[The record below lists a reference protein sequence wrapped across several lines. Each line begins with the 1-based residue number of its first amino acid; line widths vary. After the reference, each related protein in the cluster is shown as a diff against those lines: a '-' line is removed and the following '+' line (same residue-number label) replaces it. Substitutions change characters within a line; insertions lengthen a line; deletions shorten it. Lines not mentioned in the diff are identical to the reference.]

1 MKIILGVLGVVENY
15 KNVTYE
21 FENEKYTTPF
31 ITEAVR
37 QKLKNEPKT
46 ILFVPESLLV
56 SNYNNDIGKLKEK
69 MKEKINSCKEC
80 TKPENIDNIEF
91 VVLPSSDNWAKFQDF
106 VIKMFC
112 ELIKIIKKLRT
123 NEEKEE
129 IYVCCST
136 GQNVYVIALL
146 EAVRKYL
153 TYKQLENI
161 LQNPHIIE
169 AKIVSHPPIIQN
181 SGAYPCEM
189 YDFEAKAFFS
199 LPAVKKPDKLCE
211 KNRET
216 DFWKAFGQDKQLRV
230 FKENVGRCLHTLKI
244 AYNSIRY
251 NTSLS
256 FYTPQILDISMDLEK
271 IEESLF
277 NIIDGLQRNKINVDA
292 AKISNIFFSI
302 AMLKSIKKFKD
313 NLCNNATIQNIKD
326 NFTEIYGKEWLSLGL
341 NAHILGYELEEIRN
355 KAKAPQSSLQGLFN
369 AGGSSDRKRN
379 FFAHCGFLKDYTKIE
394 ICPNNP
400 DDYLIKWNE
409 EKFNEI
415 KEWVKSPEKTK
426 IGRNPRDTK

>member
-1 MKIILGVLGVVENY
+1 MKIILGVLGLVEKY
-15 KNVTYE
+15 TNVTYK
-21 FENEKYTTPF
+21 FENEEYTTPF

-56 SNYNNDIGKLKEK
+56 KDYSNNIDELKNK

-80 TKPENIDNIEF
+80 TNPENIDNIEF
-91 VVLPSSDNWAKFQDF
+91 VVIPSDNWAQFQDF

-112 ELIKIIKKLRT
+112 ELIKIIKTLRT

-161 LQNPHIIE
+161 LQDPNIIE
-169 AKIVSHPPIIQN
+169 AEIVSHPPIIQN
-181 SGAYPCEM
+181 RVVYPCEM

-199 LPAVKKPDKLCE
+199 LPEVKEPDKLCE

-216 DFWKAFGQDKQLRV
+216 GFLKAFSKDKQLSE
-230 FKENVGRCLHTLKI
+230 FKENVWPCLNTLKI

-251 NTSLS
+251 NIPLS

-277 NIIDGLQRNKINVDA
+277 TIIDELQRNKINVDA

-313 NLCNNATIQNIKD
+313 NLCVPTVQNIK
-326 NFTEIYGKEWLSLGL
+326 TEFKKIYEKKWLSLGL
-341 NAHILGYELEEIRN
+341 NAHILECELEEILN
-355 KAKAPQSSLQGLFN
+355 KAKERLSDEKISGEKIISLQELCKVR
-369 AGGSSDRKRN
+369 GSGDRKRN
-379 FFAHCGFLKDYTKIE
+379 FFAHCGFLKEFTQIG
-394 ICPNNP
+394 ICFANP
-400 DDYLIKWNE
+400 DDYLIKWDE
-409 EKFNEI
+409 EKNKINEI
-415 KEWVKSPEKTK
+415 EEWIK
-426 IGRNPRDTK
+426 NP